1 MGALIFLGICW
12 YLVSGRDNPN
22 VRKKAR
28 GIMGTIPKLIA
39 GFFLLIPAT
48 VILTVLAAMVSGLFS
63 SLIGLIPVI
72 AIIAIISKIVKAGK
86 ENTKRESNDEYRAIK
101 EQVNS
106 GQGFKLS
113 RSTSKRVRI
122 IRKFNK
128 KFDLNLTDDQIERI
142 MNASYV
148 SYSWEK
154 EIYEMTKDY
163 KVDIEWLKSD
173 TDWLKAYM
181 KAFPVMDI
189 ASDFTVQKKIVL
201 DSYYQ
206 IFKGVEGKTY
216 YSIDEM
222 IYDVNNKYLVSFDEV
237 TFMIA
242 NRFLRENGYNFE
254 LPRIGVIRN
263 ESEVDRLAKQYDRMS
278 GADSTGMPL
287 QR

>member
-1 MGALIFLGICW
+1 
-12 YLVSGRDNPN
+12 
-22 VRKKAR
+22 
-28 GIMGTIPKLIA
+28 
-39 GFFLLIPAT
+39 
-48 VILTVLAAMVSGLFS
+48 
-63 SLIGLIPVI
+63 
-72 AIIAIISKIVKAGK
+72 
-86 ENTKRESNDEYRAIK
+86 
-101 EQVNS
+101 
-106 GQGFKLS
+106 
-113 RSTSKRVRI
+113 
-122 IRKFNK
+122 
-128 KFDLNLTDDQIERI
+128 

-206 IFKGVEGKTY
+206 IFKGITAKSY

-222 IYDVNNKYLVSFDEV
+222 IKDVNNRYLVNFNEM

-242 NRFLRENGYNFE
+242 HKFLKQNGHDFE
-254 LPRIGVIRN
+254 LPRIGVTRV
-263 ESEVDRLAKQYDRMS
+263 ETDVERLAREYDRMDDVS
-278 GADSTGMPL
+278 NTPTPL
-287 QR
+287 AR